1 MIVTSFRIVKHAKR
15 CVSVAV
21 GFVGAPVAR
30 RAAGGLAAVG
40 MATMSVG
47 SALAAPGAINLVL
60 GASSGSQTQGSG
72 GDTEDPLITIH
83 NQTGQLVGSINVT
96 GAAGNG
102 VFYNDG
108 DGNGYGGATSY
119 DGPYT
124 SGAYVTSY
132 GSRTSYMGNS
142 SSDNSGAIYFI
153 FGGTGSVSVASG
165 GTVPVGMIIT
175 SGSAAIP
182 TTYTS
187 GQTVAS
193 GDVLPATAAL
203 PAGTIIPANSVL
215 PTGSQLPSGLV
226 LAATTIPAS
235 TALPIGSSFASGTTF
250 PSGTVLPSDFVS
262 GVNYT
267 VDGSG
272 NITLTAAVSLSA
284 AWTPSS
290 AVSFGVGALTLG
302 GAVTLP
308 ASLTLAAGATVP
320 ASTTL
325 TLGANLTLPA
335 AMTLGSGSVSNVL
348 HDTTLSNYTVTGAPV
363 TVTSAA
369 NVNLNN
375 VTQVGLLPGWS
386 TQFGVESLT
395 GNLYFTG
402 LTPYS
407 AGPQGSA
414 TPLPGGFTGGGPIG
428 NSINIVPVSGSNS
441 GSSTNSSSSHAIN
454 PQPGY
459 TGVAFTSAGLAAGT
473 LNPTFDGGTLLLAAG
488 TPVVALTFGVTGN
501 GGGIDTAGQTTTFNG
516 QIYDDGSVSGTSGKL
531 VIATGSHVVLAPTTN
546 GNPTDPA
553 TNNTWTGG
561 ALVQAGAD
569 LTIKDGSALGTGAL
583 SLIGTPT
590 TAATLIVNPNGST
603 TISNQV
609 RVAGDPIFDI
619 GTGTVTIS
627 GQIVDDA
634 PGTPGDVVKQGVG
647 TLVLS
652 AANTYTGGTVVS
664 AGTLAISGAGTLGAS
679 SGATTVAGGILDL
692 GGATQVQNGGVTL
705 TSGTI
710 QNGVAQ
716 SSGVFALQSGAV
728 SAVLAGSGSLDKT
741 TNGTVTLSAA
751 NTYTGATSIAAG
763 GALLLSGSGAIASS
777 SGVTANGTFDIAS
790 TTSGASIKTLAGSGV
805 VTLGSKDLSITNG
818 STTFAGGIGG
828 GGGVNV
834 TGGAQ
839 TLSAANSYT
848 GATSVSSG
856 AILGLSGSGA
866 IATSSA
872 VTVDGTFD
880 IASTTSGASIKTLAG
895 SGAVSLGSEDLSITN
910 GSTTFAGGIAGFGG
924 VNVTGGAQTLSG
936 SNAYTGATSITTGA
950 TLALTG
956 AGAIASSSGV
966 TANGNFDIASTTS
979 GASIVSLAGASTGV
993 ANLGGQTLTV
1003 TNGAT
1008 SDVFAGVVQGSG
1020 GGVVVSGGTL
1030 TLNGVN
1036 TYDGGTTV
1044 DAGATLKINA
1054 GAALGSGALAL
1065 VGNAGQTATLSV
1077 TGATSI
1083 ANAITVTGDPTFNIA
1098 SGTTTTIA
1106 TGITGSGNVVVTGG
1120 GLLALGGASTNTYT
1134 GGTQIANGSTLRVLG
1149 GATAGAASTGSGVQG
1164 TITSN
1169 TAGTG
1174 GNLIIGDWTNGNANT
1189 FVSANYPVSGL
1200 NAATVTQ
1207 YSTLVGNA
1215 GGSLGALSV
1224 TNAGTIDLSSTMPLG
1239 SVAIGGVATYTLGG
1253 SYTQASTGQLDV
1265 NIASVLNPTTLTYG
1279 TKNTQLAVTGSASLG
1294 GTLSYTAANGQY
1306 YYGERFD
1313 ILTYTTTLSG
1323 TFANVVG
1330 NQSQYNGVV
1339 DYSVPNNV
1347 YLVLLPVINTGAAPA
1362 TTTTTP
1368 SGGTNLNQQT
1378 QGLIASGGSSG
1389 LALPSGNTSF
1399 YPGSPN
1405 PPPPTNSLS
1414 SPGGVMAAL
1423 YQGTAST
1430 TNQIGANAN
1439 NGIGL
1444 PLNVQSVYSS
1454 VQTIGASA
1462 IGQNNSAFGQNSA
1475 NLISNNSSSST
1486 EGSTISSVA
1495 QVATGG
1501 VNTLSTATSSSM
1513 TATVT
1518 QLLNQASG
1526 SSQVVTNNL
1535 LANNTGSTPS
1545 SISSGLQSALSNIN
1559 VASLSSTGSGD
1570 VGLTQSLN
1578 DALLGVNTS
1587 NNVSSSG
1594 AAQVA
1599 GRSASLV
1606 AGVGQQ
1612 STILGNVV
1620 NVQSTDTSL
1629 SGGQNSTLAGVLG
1642 LGNNASSTA
1651 SLGQAAVNGA
1661 VQNASLVLNSIGTSG
1676 ATAIGAGQAAP
1687 FVQTYQDIGSVS
1699 LRSDNTST
1707 TGLALNSA
1715 GALPL
1720 NQLSATTNMGGAS
1733 LSGAGGAQTQN
1744 INVGLN
1750 NLASGGTLSGN
1761 LSQTAAPLNLPTL
1774 NNSATASSANANGG
1788 VVSIADLTQSQTQFV
1803 NLVSSTNAASGL
1815 ALAQSNLSAGST
1827 PLAASNVQT
1836 VTAVLGSAR
1845 ATGAV
1850 QASSLGSNLAMLG
1863 AVGGG
1868 NLTQNISATSLSGS
1882 NSLSASGVASYIQN
1896 AVQTSTTQSNLVR

>member
-40 MATMSVG
+40 MATMSGG
-47 SALAAPGAINLVL
+47 SALAAPGAIDLVL

-72 GDTEDPLITIH
+72 GDTEDPIITIH

-488 TPVVALTFGVTGN
+488 TPVVASSFGVTGN

-692 GGATQVQNGGVTL
+692 GGATQVQNGGVKL

-993 ANLGGQTLTV
+993 ANLGGKTLTV

-1036 TYDGGTTV
+1036 TYGGGTTV

-1174 GNLIIGDWTNGNANT
+1174 GNLIIGDGTNGNANT

-1265 NIASVLNPTTLTYG
+1265 NIASVLNSTTLTYG
-1279 TKNTQLAVTGSASLG
+1279 TENTQLAVTGSASLG

-1707 TGLALNSA
+1707 TGLALNA

-1850 QASSLGSNLAMLG
+1850 QSSSLGSNLAMLG

>member
-40 MATMSVG
+40 MATMSGG
-47 SALAAPGAINLVL
+47 SALASPGAIDLVL
-60 GASSGSQTQGSG
+60 GASSGSQTLGSG
-72 GDTEDPLITIH
+72 GNTEDPTITVY
-83 NQTGQLVGSINVT
+83 NKTGQLVGSINVS
-96 GAAGNG
+96 GAVGNG
-102 VFYNDG
+102 AFYNDG
-108 DGNGYGGATSY
+108 DGPGLGGPTSY
-119 DGPYT
+119 DGRYT
-124 SGAYVTSY
+124 SGSYVTSY
-132 GSRTSYMGNS
+132 GSQTSYMGGS
-142 SSDNSGAIYFI
+142 SSNNGGPIYFV
-153 FGGTGSVSVASG
+153 FGGTGTVQVANG
-165 GTVPVGMIIT
+165 GTVPAGMVIT
-175 SGSAAIP
+175 SGSAAIA

-193 GDVLPATAAL
+193 GDILPASTAL
-203 PAGTIIPANSVL
+203 PAGTILPANAIL
-215 PTGSQLPSGLV
+215 PTGTQLPTGLV
-226 LAATTIPAS
+226 LAPTTIPAS
-235 TALPIGSSFASGTTF
+235 TALPIGSSFDSGTTF

-308 ASLTLAAGATVP
+308 ASLTLAASATVP

-325 TLGANLTLPA
+325 TLGSSALTLPA
-335 AMTLGSGSVSNVL
+335 AMTLGSGALTGVL
-348 HDTTLSNYTVTGAPV
+348 HDTTLSNYTVPAGGV
-363 TVTSAA
+363 TLTSAA
-369 NVNLNN
+369 NVNLNH

-386 TQFGVESLT
+386 AQFGVESLT
-395 GNLYFTG
+395 GNFYFG
-402 LTPYS
+402 AVTPYGS
-407 AGPQGSA
+407 GPQG
-414 TPLPGGFTGGGPIG
+414 PGNQLPGGFTGGGPVG
-428 NSINIVPVSGSNS
+428 NSINIVPVTAGNS
-441 GSSTNSSSSHAIN
+441 GASPNQGGAHPI
-454 PQPGY
+454 PQ
-459 TGVAFTSAGLAAGT
+459 TGNKTTAFTAAGLASGQ
-473 LNPTFDGGTLLLAAG
+473 LNPTFDGGTLLLAGSVPQVGNAF
-488 TPVVALTFGVTGN
+488 TVTGN
-501 GGGIDTAGQTTTFNG
+501 GGAIDTGGQSTVFNG
-516 QIYDDGSVSGTSGKL
+516 QITDDPSVSGTSGKM

-627 GQIVDDA
+627 GHVVDDA

-664 AGTLAISGAGTLGAS
+664 AGTLAISGAGTLGDS
-679 SGATTVAGGILDL
+679 SGATTVAGGILDF
-692 GGATQVQNGGVTL
+692 GGTTQVQNGGVTL

-728 SAVLAGSGSLDKT
+728 SAVLAGTGSLDKT

-751 NTYTGATSIAAG
+751 NTYTGATSIASG
-763 GALLLSGSGAIASS
+763 GTLALNGAGAIASS

-790 TTSGASIKTLAGSGV
+790 TTSGAAITTLAGSGV
-805 VTLGSKDLSITNG
+805 VTLGSKHLSITNG

-839 TLSAANSYT
+839 TLSAANTYT

-880 IASTTSGASIKTLAG
+880 IASTTNGASIKTLAG
-895 SGAVSLGSEDLSITN
+895 SGAVSLGSEDLSITY

-1265 NIASVLNPTTLTYG
+1265 NIASVMNPTTLTYG

-1330 NQSQYNGVV
+1330 NQSHYNGVV

-1676 ATAIGAGQAAP
+1676 STAIGAGQAAP

-1761 LSQTAAPLNLPTL
+1761 LSQRAAPLNLPTL

-1868 NLTQNISATSLSGS
+1868 NLTQNISAASLTGS

>member
-72 GDTEDPLITIH
+72 GDTEDPIITIH

-993 ANLGGQTLTV
+993 ANLGGKTLTV

-1774 NNSATASSANANGG
+1774 NNSATASSATANGG

>member
-40 MATMSVG
+40 MATMSGG
-47 SALAAPGAINLVL
+47 SALAAPGAIDLVL

-108 DGNGYGGATSY
+108 DGIGYGGATSY

-226 LAATTIPAS
+226 LAATTVPAS

-488 TPVVALTFGVTGN
+488 TPVVATTFGVTGN

-692 GGATQVQNGGVTL
+692 GGATQVQNGGVKL

-936 SNAYTGATSITTGA
+936 SNAYAGATSITTGA

>member
-108 DGNGYGGATSY
+108 DGIGYGGATSY

>member
-47 SALAAPGAINLVL
+47 SALAAPGAIDLVL

-839 TLSAANSYT
+839 TLSAANTYT

>member
-40 MATMSVG
+40 MATMSGG
-47 SALAAPGAINLVL
+47 SALAAPGAIDLVL

-993 ANLGGQTLTV
+993 ANLGGKTLTV

-1036 TYDGGTTV
+1036 TYGGGTTV

-1164 TITSN
+1164 TITSI
-1169 TAGTG
+1169 AGTG
-1174 GNLIIGDWTNGNANT
+1174 GNLIIGDGTNGNANT

-1265 NIASVLNPTTLTYG
+1265 NIASVLNSTTLTYG
-1279 TKNTQLAVTGSASLG
+1279 TENTQLAVTGSASLG

-1850 QASSLGSNLAMLG
+1850 QSSSLGSNLAMLG

>member
-40 MATMSVG
+40 MATMSGG
-47 SALAAPGAINLVL
+47 SALAAPGAIDLVL

-72 GDTEDPLITIH
+72 GDTEDPIITIH

-692 GGATQVQNGGVTL
+692 GGATQVQNGGVKL

-805 VTLGSKDLSITNG
+805 VTLGSKDLSLTYG

-956 AGAIASSSGV
+956 SGAIASSSGV

-993 ANLGGQTLTV
+993 ANLGGKTLTV

-1036 TYDGGTTV
+1036 TYGGGTTV

-1164 TITSN
+1164 TITSI
-1169 TAGTG
+1169 AGTG
-1174 GNLIIGDWTNGNANT
+1174 GNLIIGDGTNGNANT

-1265 NIASVLNPTTLTYG
+1265 NIASVLNSTTLTYG
-1279 TKNTQLAVTGSASLG
+1279 TENTQLAVTGSASLG

-1707 TGLALNSA
+1707 TGLALNA

-1850 QASSLGSNLAMLG
+1850 QSSSLGSNLAMLG